1 MTFDESL
8 HPRGK
13 GPHGG
18 EWVKKLDSKISK
30 DIGEVK
36 PTPAKGRGPGR
47 RPRGAATPTKSMVDR
62 LASGEKS
69 SKKLTGGTQA
79 KVELVELN
87 DGSRV
92 VRKTV
97 GKKKALAR
105 QLDAEELASKYGKA
119 LGLNAPEVHRE
130 GPTSIAMDYVHGRT
144 ASEIGM
150 AGQPQVLVNARKSS
164 DALKLGL
171 FDLVIH
177 NTDRHSGNW
186 MVDGKGKIHPIDHGM
201 AFQEPGN
208 NSDQQL
214 FSGQNSFINAI
225 AGVVPGSSNWLYN
238 GGTQPKSD
246 KYSKADIA
254 FMHKQLA
261 SLESEFQRLGR
272 MDWYNNVQDQLDKL
286 DTLAD
291 GNGKLF

>member
-1 MTFDESL
+1 MSGFNEAL

-13 GPHGG
+13 GEHGG
-18 EWVKKLDSKISK
+18 EWIKKLDAKIGK
-30 DIGEVK
+30 DLGEAK
-36 PTPAKGRGPGR
+36 PAPAKGRGPGKR
-47 RPRGAATPTKSMVDR
+47 SRAVAAPTKSMADR

-69 SKKLTGGTQA
+69 TKVLTGGTQA

-119 LGLNAPEVHRE
+119 LGLNASEVHRE
-130 GPTSIAMDYVHGRT
+130 FPTSIAMDYVHGRT

-150 AGQPQVLVNARKSS
+150 ACQPQVLVNARKSS

-186 MVDGKGKIHPIDHGM
+186 MVDVK
-201 AFQEPGN
+201 
-208 NSDQQL
+208 
-214 FSGQNSFINAI
+214 
-225 AGVVPGSSNWLYN
+225 
-238 GGTQPKSD
+238 
-246 KYSKADIA
+246 
-254 FMHKQLA
+254 
-261 SLESEFQRLGR
+261 
-272 MDWYNNVQDQLDKL
+272 
-286 DTLAD
+286 
-291 GNGKLF
+291 